1 MVVLERLHFTWWQNT
16 QEMFSDIEIEEKT
29 AISVVNLGI
38 IHIEAVVYY
47 TEIAKDKD
55 IASENWQWRK

>member
-1 MVVLERLHFTWWQNT
+1 
-16 QEMFSDIEIEEKT
+16 MFSDIEIEEKT